1 MAKQVTIID
10 VAKLAGVSVS
20 TVSRVINKNPKVDP
34 VMEQKVKEAI
44 LELNYIP
51 NVYARG
57 IRGDNTRTIAAIV
70 PNLSDNFFSK
80 VVEGITRATDDYG
93 IKLMIF
99 SCHGDSNLEYKS
111 LKSASEAG
119 ISGLLYCPSAEVNSE
134 KIYEYF
140 SKDFPLI
147 IVYRRGVIKNVPHI
161 YHDNIKG
168 GYISAKYLL
177 RQGRRSILFI
187 ASMWGEPF
195 ADIDNMLRF
204 MDSAQRGAYSS
215 LDRLEGHIQALYEE
229 GIDFDKAYLI
239 RTGYD
244 FDSGYNT
251 AKKVLSM
258 LLDFDAVICSNDS
271 VAAGVLQALSEQKI
285 SVPEQVSIVGYDD
298 SVFSTI
304 ARPTITSVKQKPY
317 VVGYGSVEMLLKRM
331 AGEQVSDRI
340 IDVELVVRNSTSMKK

>member
-1 MAKQVTIID
+1 M
-10 VAKLAGVSVS
+10 
-20 TVSRVINKNPKVDP
+20 
-34 VMEQKVKEAI
+34 
-44 LELNYIP
+44 
-51 NVYARG
+51 
-57 IRGDNTRTIAAIV
+57 
-70 PNLSDNFFSK
+70 
-80 VVEGITRATDDYG
+80 
-93 IKLMIF
+93 
-99 SCHGDSNLEYKS
+99 
-111 LKSASEAG
+111 
-119 ISGLLYCPSAEVNSE
+119 
-134 KIYEYF
+134 
-140 SKDFPLI
+140 
-147 IVYRRGVIKNVPHI
+147 
-161 YHDNIKG
+161 
-168 GYISAKYLL
+168 
-177 RQGRRSILFI
+177 
-187 ASMWGEPF
+187 
-195 ADIDNMLRF
+195 
-204 MDSAQRGAYSS
+204 
-215 LDRLEGHIQALYEE
+215 YEE